1 MRISILNFV
10 FFSIIICSFEYAKN
24 ILHFINESNVYLERN
39 IINLENNRI
48 LANADNQFD
57 LNNFYEST
65 LTLADQFNDYKDNY
79 EDDDDD
85 DEVIKKIQ
93 NIIDSHREKD
103 KRNNTL
109 PNLNN
114 VDKKTKKLI
123 HELRTELDGVKK
135 ELDNIKNNKLA
146 IQPIQDKRIVNRREV
161 ASVSNHEGHN
171 GSEYLRVITANEQN
185 AVNTTA
191 YDKLIN
197 IRKLNKKRKGLYV
210 RAGILIALS
219 ILVHVP
225 GINLWVMGTLIVGLS
240 AETLFRCYQFRKF
253 GLKIYKAPK
262 KNQKPQKSLESPK
275 SPNFPKLPKFL
286 EHQK

>member
-1 MRISILNFV
+1 MRVNILNSV
-10 FFSIIICSFEYAKN
+10 FFSIIWFFGYGKN
-24 ILHFINESNVYLERN
+24 ILHFINESSICLERD

-48 LANADNQFD
+48 LAGADNQFD
-57 LNNFYEST
+57 LNNFYGST
-65 LTLADQFNDYKDNY
+65 LTLADQLNDYKDDY
-79 EDDDDD
+79 EDDD

-103 KRNNTL
+103 KRSNTL

-123 HELRTELDGVKK
+123 HELRTELDEVKK

-161 ASVSNHEGHN
+161 ASVSNYEGLN

-191 YDKLIN
+191 DDKLKN
-197 IRKLNKKRKGLYV
+197 IRELNRKRKGLYV
-210 RAGILIALS
+210 RAGILIIMGGV
-219 ILVHVP
+219 ILIP
-225 GINLWVMGTLIVGLS
+225 GVNIWAFLPIIVGAT
-240 AETLFRCYQFRKF
+240 AETLFRCYQFYKL
-253 GLKIYKAPK
+253 GSKIYKIPK
-262 KNQKPQKSLESPK
+262 NNQIFPNFLKSLKFLKPQK
-275 SPNFPKLPKFL
+275 
-286 EHQK
+286 

>member
-103 KRNNTL
+103 KGSNTL

-123 HELRTELDGVKK
+123 HKLRTELDEAKK
-135 ELDNIKNNKLA
+135 ELDNIRNNKLA
-146 IQPIQDKRIVNRREV
+146 IQPIQDKRIANRREV

-171 GSEYLRVITANEQN
+171 GLEYLKLIKANEQN
-185 AVNTTA
+185 AVNTTV
-191 YDKLIN
+191 DDRLKD
-197 IRKLNKKRKGLYV
+197 IREIKRRRKGLYV
-210 RAGILIALS
+210 RAGILIVLS

-225 GINLWVMGTLIVGLS
+225 GVNLWVFGTIIVGLS
-240 AETLFRCYQFRKF
+240 AETLFRCYQFRKL
-253 GLKIYKAPK
+253 GLKIYKVSK
-262 KNQKPQKSLESPK
+262 NNQKSPK
-275 SPNFPKLPKFL
+275 FLKFPKLPKFL

>member
-1 MRISILNFV
+1 
-10 FFSIIICSFEYAKN
+10 

-57 LNNFYEST
+57 LNNFYESN
-65 LTLADQFNDYKDNY
+65 LTLADQLNDYKDDY
-79 EDDDDD
+79 EDDD

-123 HELRTELDGVKK
+123 HELRTELDEVKK

-146 IQPIQDKRIVNRREV
+146 IQPIQPIQPIQDKRIVNRREV
-161 ASVSNHEGHN
+161 ASVSNYEGLN

-185 AVNTTA
+185 VVNITA
-191 YDKLIN
+191 YDKLKN
-197 IRKLNKKRKGLYV
+197 IRKLNRKRKGLYV
-210 RAGILIALS
+210 RAGILIIMAGVALM
-219 ILVHVP
+219 P
-225 GINLWVMGTLIVGLS
+225 GVNIWAFLPIIVGAT
-240 AETLFRCYQFRKF
+240 AETLFRCYQFYKL
-253 GLKIYKAPK
+253 GSKIYKIPK
-262 KNQKPQKSLESPK
+262 NNQKFPNFLKSLKFLKPLKLPKPQK
-275 SPNFPKLPKFL
+275 
-286 EHQK
+286 QR

>member
-161 ASVSNHEGHN
+161 TSVSNHEGHN

-240 AETLFRCYQFRKF
+240 AETLFRCYQFRKL